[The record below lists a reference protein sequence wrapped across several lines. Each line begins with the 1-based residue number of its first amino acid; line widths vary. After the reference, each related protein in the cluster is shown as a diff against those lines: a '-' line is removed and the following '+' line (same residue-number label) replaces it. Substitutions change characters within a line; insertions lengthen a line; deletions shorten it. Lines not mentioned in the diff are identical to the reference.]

1 MCRILKDFPKL
12 IVKAHLLLLRRIQN
26 ISLSLFPPESWVG
39 PLLTLASPCTRY
51 QMNII
56 INHHFYQGDWQ
67 KLLYKHRNNN
77 LWWQT
82 LAVLLLSILKQHLH
96 KLIYVQGPISI
107 LQIHVLILKNHNPV
121 LPCQPLSWT
130 RPLHPWWGLFP
141 GSPSLSSAPSRTP
154 AHPCFGQKSEKPVR
168 SRK

>member
-1 MCRILKDFPKL
+1 MVTNTGCL
-12 IVKAHLLLLRRIQN
+12 
-26 ISLSLFPPESWVG
+26 
-39 PLLTLASPCTRY
+39 
-51 QMNII
+51 
-56 INHHFYQGDWQ
+56 
-67 KLLYKHRNNN
+67 
-77 LWWQT
+77 
-82 LAVLLLSILKQHLH
+82 VLLLSILKQHLH

-154 AHPCFGQKSEKPVR
+154 AHPCFGQKSEKPLSQRRNKKKFFLLKVR
-168 SRK
+168 QMITTRSCFFYFDDFPWKPPCNSNWCNYSQLEIFSSGI